1 MKLSHFF
8 IDRPIFASVIWILVL
23 IVGSLSYLKLPIEQY
38 PAVVPPTVVVT
49 ASYPGA
55 SADVVAKTVAS
66 PIEQEINGIENM
78 LYMSSQSTNDGST
91 AITVTFKIGTDLD
104 TAQVLVQNRVA
115 IAEPRLPEE
124 VRRRGVVARKNA
136 PDLMLVVN
144 LFSPDGRFDQTYIAN
159 YAKLQITDAL
169 SRIDGVG
176 DVRLFGASEYA
187 MRIWLD
193 PEKIASLNM
202 TAGDVVNA
210 LRAQNVQV
218 ASGTL
223 GQQPAAKQSAF
234 ELSVQTAGRLTTPE
248 QFADVVIKSGAD
260 GRLVR
265 VKDIGRVE
273 LGADSY
279 ATRGYL
285 GDKKAVA
292 LPVFQ
297 RPGSNALATS
307 DAIQAVMKEVSKD
320 FPKGLDYKIA
330 YNPTEFV
337 SQSIDAVYQT
347 IIEAVL
353 LVVLVIILFLQSWR
367 AALIPIV
374 AIPISLVGT
383 FAVMSLLGFSLNNL
397 TLFGLVLAIGI
408 VVDDAIV
415 VVENME
421 RLMAQG
427 LNPRDASRQ
436 SMTEVGGAL
445 MAIGLVLIAV
455 FLPTTFIQ
463 GISGKFFQQF
473 GVVIAVATFFSVM
486 VSLTL
491 SPALAALLL
500 KQGDHVHHAHPP
512 EFSRHPLATFF
523 YRFNAFMERFSN
535 GYGRLVT
542 RVVAIGGV
550 MVMIYA
556 GLMAATGLGFSRVP
570 TGFIPPQDQGYFIVA
585 VQLPPGAAL
594 ERTDAVIQE
603 ATKRLLKVDGVVN
616 TVGFAGFNAATFT
629 NASNG
634 GAIFPV
640 LADFETRRK
649 KGITFDGL
657 LKNMRAA
664 VADIDQG
671 FLIVIPPPPVRGIGN
686 GGGFK
691 MMVQDRA
698 GLGIDQLNGA
708 LWQLAGAAN
717 QSGVATSV
725 FSFFETSTPQVFL
738 DIDRERA
745 QKLGVTVDQV
755 YEALSVFLGSA
766 YINDFNYLGR
776 TYRVT
781 AQADSNYRMTPE
793 IISHLRVRNASG
805 EMVPLGSFVKIENRS
820 GPSRQPRYNLFPAA
834 ELQGDTAPGHST
846 GEAIAAMEQLAAKIL
861 PVGIGYEW
869 TEIAYQQK
877 QSSGSGVVAFGL
889 AVVFA
894 FLLLAALYESWVLP
908 LAIILIVPMCLFS
921 AIMGIWVTGGDNNI
935 LTQIGL
941 VVLIGLACKNAI
953 LIVEFARERESLG
966 EEVHEAAVHAARLRL
981 RPIIMTSFAFILG
994 VVPLITASGAGAE
1007 MRQALGVAVFYGMIG
1022 VTFFGLI
1029 FTPVFYVLFSTLA
1042 AKLGRMRKKPMQ
1054 TEQK

>member
-1 MKLSHFF
+1 VKLSHFF
-8 IDRPIFASVIWILVL
+8 IDRPIFASVIWIIVM

-38 PAVVPPTVVVT
+38 PSVVPPTVVVS

-55 SADVVAKTVAS
+55 NADVVAKTVAS
-66 PIEQEINGIENM
+66 PLEQEINGIEGM
-78 LYMSSQSTNDGST
+78 LYMSSQSTNDGNT
-91 AITVTFKIGTDLD
+91 AITVTFTIGTDID

-124 VRRRGVVARKNA
+124 VRRRGIITRKNS

-176 DVRLFGASEYA
+176 DVMIFGASEYA

-193 PEKIASLNM
+193 PEKIASLNL
-202 TAGDVVNA
+202 TAGDVLNA
-210 LRAQNVQV
+210 LRAQNIQV

-248 QFADVVIKSGAD
+248 QFAEVVIKSGTD

-307 DAIQAVMKEVSKD
+307 DAIAAVMQEAATA
-320 FPKGLDYKIA
+320 FPDGLAYEIA

-337 SQSIDAVYQT
+337 SQSIDAVYKT
-347 IIEAVL
+347 ILEAIV
-353 LVVLVIILFLQSWR
+353 LVVFVIILFLQSWR
-367 AALIPIV
+367 AALIPVV
-374 AIPISLVGT
+374 AIPISLIGT
-383 FAVMSLLGFSLNNL
+383 FAVMAALGFSLNSI

-421 RLMAQG
+421 RLMAKG
-427 LNPRDASRQ
+427 MHPRDAARQ
-436 SMTEVGGAL
+436 SMDEVGGAL
-445 MAIGLVLIAV
+445 VAIGLVLIAV
-455 FLPTTFIQ
+455 FLPTTFIE

-473 GVVIAVATFFSVM
+473 GVVIAVATFFSVL

-491 SPALAALLL
+491 SPALAAVLL
-500 KQGDHVHHAHPP
+500 KSGAHAHGLD
-512 EFSRHPLATFF
+512 SQPLARQSSNGFF
-523 YRFNAFMERFSN
+523 YRFNQWMDRFSER
-535 GYGRLVT
+535 YSRFVSRTL
-542 RVVAIGGV
+542 ALGGF
-550 MVMIYA
+550 MLILYA
-556 GLMAATGLGFSRVP
+556 GLMAFTALGFSIVP
-570 TGFIPPQDQGYFIVA
+570 TGFIPPQDKGYFIVG
-585 VQLPPGAAL
+585 VQLPPGASL

-603 ATKRLLKVDGVVN
+603 ATKRLLAIDGVAT
-616 TVGFAGFNAATFT
+616 TVGFAGFNGATFT
-629 NASNG
+629 NATNA

-640 LADFETRRK
+640 LESFEERRK
-649 KGITFDGL
+649 KGITFDGIL
-657 LKNMRAA
+657 AQMRGAMMS
-664 VADIDQG
+664 IDQG
-671 FLIVIPPPPVRGIGN
+671 FLIVIPPPPVPGIGN

-691 MMVQDRA
+691 MMIQDR
-698 GLGIDQLNGA
+698 GGVGIEQLNGA
-708 LWQLAGAAN
+708 MWQLAGAAN

-725 FSFFETSTPQVFL
+725 FSFFETSTPQLFL
-738 DIDRERA
+738 DIDRDRA

-755 YEALSVFLGSA
+755 YEALGVYLGSA

-781 AQADSNYRMTPE
+781 AQADSDYRMSPE
-793 IISHLRVRNASG
+793 IINRIRVRNASG
-805 EMVPLGSFVKIENRS
+805 EMVPLGAFVKLENRS

-834 ELQGDTAPGHST
+834 ELQGDRAEGRST
-846 GEAIAAMEQLAAKIL
+846 GEAIAAMEELAAKIL
-861 PVGIGYEW
+861 PAGIGYEW

-877 QSSGSGVVAFGL
+877 QSSGSGTIAFVL

-908 LAIILIVPMCLFS
+908 FAIVLIVPMCLFS
-921 AIMGIWVTGGDNNI
+921 AITGIWMTGQDNNI

-953 LIVEFARERESLG
+953 LIVEFAKEREELG
-966 EEVHEAAVHAARLRL
+966 ETPVQAAIAAAQLRL
-981 RPIIMTSFAFILG
+981 RPIIMTSVAFILG
-994 VVPLITASGAGAE
+994 VIPLIVASGAGAE

-1029 FTPVFYVLFSTLA
+1029 FTPVFYVLFRTLGK
-1042 AKLGRMRKKPMQ
+1042 KLQQMVRKPAGAR
-1054 TEQK
+1054 